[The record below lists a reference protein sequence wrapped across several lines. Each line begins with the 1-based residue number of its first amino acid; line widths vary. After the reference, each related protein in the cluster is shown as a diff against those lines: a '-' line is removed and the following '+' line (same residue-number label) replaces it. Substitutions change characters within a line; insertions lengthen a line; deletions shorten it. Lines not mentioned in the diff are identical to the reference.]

1 VTSVWALWSLIRMW
15 AIEIDMYARD
25 VGGQNMYKAQ
35 IVIEI
40 KLAKAP
46 DQEQMIGLK
55 SAINFEVAKVLQA
68 YEAIEGRGS

>member
-1 VTSVWALWSLIRMW
+1 MW

-35 IVIEI
+35 IVVGIV
-40 KLAKAP
+40 LAKAP
-46 DQEQMIGLK
+46 TEEQMEGLK
-55 SAINFEVAKVLQA
+55 SAINFEVAKVLSA